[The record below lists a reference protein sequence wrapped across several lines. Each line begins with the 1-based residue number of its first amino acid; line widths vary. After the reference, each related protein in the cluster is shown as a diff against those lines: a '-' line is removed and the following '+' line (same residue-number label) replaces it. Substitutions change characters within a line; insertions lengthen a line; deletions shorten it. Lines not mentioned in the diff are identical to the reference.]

1 MNTTEDPAIAYVLR
15 GKNRG
20 EGVWVGLWSGTGK
33 WLGVVALAHYLD
45 TYSKTA
51 PCLFVTNDPLM
62 IQPPVERRQLALPLP
77 TGRKE

>member
-1 MNTTEDPAIAYVLR
+1 MSTDKDEDPAIAYVLR

-20 EGVWVGLWSGTGK
+20 EGVWVGLWSETGK
-33 WLGVVALAHYLD
+33 WLGAVALAHYLD

-51 PCLFVTNDPLM
+51 PALYVTNNKDM

-77 TGRKE
+77 KGK